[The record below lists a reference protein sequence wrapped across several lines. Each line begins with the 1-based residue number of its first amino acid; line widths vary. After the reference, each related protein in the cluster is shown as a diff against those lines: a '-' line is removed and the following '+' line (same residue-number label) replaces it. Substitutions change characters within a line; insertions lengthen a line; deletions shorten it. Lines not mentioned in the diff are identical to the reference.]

1 MDLRTKLVFVLVGV
15 TLASMLALGTLAYTS
30 AEDLIAQRSTRSL
43 ASLAEAK
50 GERVESVVRSWEEA
64 VSLLSSRTQLRRS
77 LARWNASPAGRER
90 EEISRILADAQASS
104 GLVDGIAVYD
114 ENGAVVAVAGP
125 RDPSRDRVGR
135 GHDIS
140 AAVPESPLFLGF
152 TDDHPPRASYRAQ
165 LVVDS
170 VRVGSLEALLST
182 RDLLAVA
189 ANRTGLRET
198 GEALIATVNDGT
210 DIRLLTPLRHDSD
223 PPDSA
228 VAAAGRMMTA
238 ALARVGDP
246 TIDRLVDYR
255 GHPVWVA
262 FRRIDEAGLGL
273 LVKFDESEERADVI
287 EFRDRII
294 GVGFSLAAFAILAG
308 VALAFAFAKPIN
320 ALAAV
325 ARRIHG
331 GDLAARAD
339 AEREDELGLLAET
352 FNEMSEELERRLTEL
367 QEFKTFFDKSRDM
380 QCVAGTDGYFKR
392 VNPAFERNLGWSED
406 ELLGR
411 PFVDFVHPDD
421 VQATIRETEQ
431 ISGGRPT
438 VSFSNRYRCKDGTYK
453 RLRWTAHPDPTTGNI
468 YASARSPDNAAGP

>member
-1 MDLRTKLVFVLVGV
+1 
-15 TLASMLALGTLAYTS
+15 MLALGTLAYSS
-30 AEDLIAQRSTRSL
+30 AEDLIAKRSTRSL
-43 ASLAEAK
+43 VSLAEAK
-50 GERVESVVRSWEEA
+50 AERVESVVRSWEEA
-64 VSLLSSRTQLRRS
+64 VSLLSSRTQLRRN
-77 LARWNASPAGRER
+77 LASWDASPTERDRES
-90 EEISRILADAQASS
+90 ITRILADAQASS

-114 ENGAVVAVAGP
+114 ADGAVVAVVGP
-125 RDPSRDRVGR
+125 LDPSRDEAVRSR
-135 GHDIS
+135 DAS
-140 AAVPESPLFLGF
+140 DAVPESPLFLGF

-165 LVVDS
+165 LIVDS
-170 VRVGSLEALLST
+170 LPVGRLEALLST

-198 GEALIATVNDGT
+198 GEALIGSANDGP
-210 DIRLLTPLRHDSD
+210 DIRLLTPLRHDSG

-228 VAAAGRMMTA
+228 VAAAGRMMAA
-238 ALARVGDP
+238 ALARAGDS
-246 TIDRLVDYR
+246 TVDRLVDYR
-255 GHPVWVA
+255 GQPVWAA
-262 FRRIDEAGLGL
+262 FREIDEARLGL

-308 VALAFAFAKPIN
+308 VAMAFAFAKPIN
-320 ALAAV
+320 ELAAV
-325 ARRIHG
+325 ARRIHD
-331 GDLAARAD
+331 GDLGARAD
-339 AEREDELGLLAET
+339 ADRQDELGLLAET

-367 QEFKTFFDKSRDM
+367 QEFKTFFDESRDM

-431 ISGGRPT
+431 VSSGRPT
-438 VSFSNRYRCKDGTYK
+438 ISFSNRYRCKDGTYR
-453 RLRWTAHPDPTTGNI
+453 RLRWTAHPDPATGNI
-468 YASARSPDNAAGP
+468 YASARSPDGDGGAEEA

>member
-1 MDLRTKLVFVLVGV
+1 
-15 TLASMLALGTLAYTS
+15 
-30 AEDLIAQRSTRSL
+30 
-43 ASLAEAK
+43 
-50 GERVESVVRSWEEA
+50 VVRSWEEA
-64 VSLLSSRTQLRRS
+64 ASLLSSRTQLRRS
-77 LARWNASPAGRER
+77 LASWNASPTERDR

-114 ENGAVVAVAGP
+114 ENGGVVAAVGP
-125 RDPSRDRVGR
+125 GGSSRIRADGSRDPS
-135 GHDIS
+135 
-140 AAVPESPLFLGF
+140 ATLPASPLFLGF
-152 TDDHPPRASYRAQ
+152 TDDHPPRAAYRAQ
-165 LVVDS
+165 LIVDS
-170 VRVGSLEALLST
+170 VRVGRLEALLST
-182 RDLLAVA
+182 RDLMAVA

-198 GEALIATVNDGT
+198 GEALIASVDDGS
-210 DIRLLTPLRHDSD
+210 DIRLLTPLRHDSE
-223 PPDSA
+223 PADSA
-228 VAAAGRMMTA
+228 VAAAERMMTA
-238 ALARVGDP
+238 ALGQVGDS

-255 GHPVWVA
+255 GEPVWAA
-262 FRRIDEAGLGL
+262 FRRIDEAGLGV

-308 VALAFAFAKPIN
+308 VAMAFAFAKPIN

-331 GDLAARAD
+331 GDLTARAD
-339 AEREDELGLLAET
+339 ADREDELGLLAET

-421 VQATIRETEQ
+421 IQATIRETEQ
-431 ISGGRPT
+431 VSGGRPT

-453 RLRWTAHPDPTTGNI
+453 RLRWTAHPDPATGNI
-468 YASARSPDNAAGP
+468 YASARSPEDAAGA